1 MKLELLQILR
11 CPQCHEQFRLS
22 PSGETASDILEG
34 TLECAGPNHHQY
46 PIRNSIPRF
55 VSPDNYATNFGFQW
69 NKFPRTQL
77 DSYSGTT
84 ITRDRFFASTGWDP
98 AQMKGKRVLDV
109 GCGAGRFTE
118 IALQTGAEV
127 VALDYSSAVDACW
140 QNNRDKGLLHCV
152 QGDIYHLPFAKGS
165 FDFVYCLGV
174 LQHTPDVG
182 AAFAALTS
190 QAKPDGALAIDVYPR
205 TWQNLASAKD
215 WIRPITKR
223 MDRMN
228 LFRLVETYLVPTL
241 LPVSVML
248 GRVPL
253 IGRKLRRL
261 IPVSNYEGIFPL
273 SREQLREWAILD
285 TYDMLSPTYDS
296 PQTATTVLEWFQ
308 TAGFKNV
315 EVFRSGHLVGRG
327 RK

>member
-1 MKLELLQILR
+1 MKLELLRILR

-22 PSGETASDILEG
+22 PAGETASDILEG

-46 PIRNSIPRF
+46 PIQNSIPRF
-55 VSPDNYATNFGFQW
+55 VSADNYATNFGFQW

-77 DSYSGTT
+77 DSHSGTT
-84 ITRDRFFASTGWDP
+84 ITRDRFFACTGWDP
-98 AQMKGKRVLDV
+98 AEMSGKRVLDV
-109 GCGAGRFTE
+109 GCGAGRFAE

-127 VALDYSSAVDACW
+127 VALDYSAAVDACW
-140 QNNRDKGLLHCV
+140 QNNAKKGLLHCV
-152 QGDIYHLPFAKGS
+152 QGDIYSLPFAKGC

-174 LQHTPDVG
+174 LQHTPDVD

-190 QAKPDGALAIDVYPR
+190 QAKPGGALAIDVYPR
-205 TWQNLASAKD
+205 SWQNLASAKD

-223 MDRMN
+223 MDRMK
-228 LFRLVETYLVPTL
+228 LFRLVEDYLVPIL

-248 GRVPL
+248 GRIPL
-253 IGRKLRRL
+253 IGRKLRHL

-285 TYDMLSPTYDS
+285 TYDMLSPTYDK
-296 PQTATTVLEWFQ
+296 PQTATTVREWFQ
-308 TAGFKNV
+308 ASGFKKV
-315 EVFRSGHLVGRG
+315 EVFRAGHLVGRG